1 MQTTLLT
8 DLTVKEICEGFVYN
22 QLEGKGLF
30 GWAGKLTIQP
40 EYQRNYLYAEND
52 GKKEVAVI
60 DSILKGYPIGLIYF
74 NRNEN
79 YKSPETEYEIL
90 DGQQRITSIG
100 RFVTGKFAIKDKY
113 GMEQYFTGLAE
124 DVREKI
130 LSYRLLVYVCNGTEK
145 EIKEWFETINI
156 AGVPLNKQELL
167 NATYSGPFVTKAKEV
182 FSNSRRPELQK
193 WSRYIKGNAN
203 RQDILHEALIWVS
216 KGEDNVGGYMS
227 RHRYENNIDELKTY
241 FDTVIEWAKTLFGEP
256 KSEMRGLEWGAFYE
270 KYHGNSYNPAQ
281 LQQRVDELY
290 ADEYVTNKR
299 GIFEYLLGGEIE
311 QSLLN
316 IRIFEDSVKKTVYA
330 RQTNDA
336 KAQGISNCPE
346 CAKGH
351 DNVRAKIYKFNE
363 MDADHVSAWSK
374 GGATD
379 ISNCQMLCKTH
390 NRMKGNR

>member
-1 MQTTLLT
+1 MQTTLLNE
-8 DLTVKEICEGFVYN
+8 LTVKEICEGFVYN

-30 GWAGKLTIQP
+30 GWSGKLTIQP
-40 EYQRNYLYAEND
+40 EYQRNYLYAENE
-52 GKKEVAVI
+52 GKKEAAVI

-79 YKSPETEYEIL
+79 YKAPETEYEIL

-100 RFVTGKFAIKDKY
+100 RFVTGKFAIKDKF
-113 GMEQYFTGLAE
+113 GMEQYFKGLDQE
-124 DVREKI
+124 EQEKI
-130 LSYRLLVYVCNGTEK
+130 LNYRLLIYVCNGSEK

-167 NATYSGPFVTKAKEV
+167 NATYSGPFVTLAKAT
-182 FSNSRRPELQK
+182 FSNSRNPQLQK
-193 WSRYIKGNAN
+193 WGCYVSGNAN
-203 RQDILHEALIWVS
+203 RQDILHAALAWVA
-216 KGEDNVGGYMS
+216 KGEDNIGGYMS
-227 RHRYENNIDELKTY
+227 LHRQDDNIEELKTY

-270 KYHGNSYNPAQ
+270 QYHANSYSPAK
-281 LQQRVDELY
+281 LQQRVNELY

-299 GIFEYLLGGEIE
+299 CIFEYLLGGEIE
-311 QSLLN
+311 QRLLN

-330 RQTNDA
+330 RQTNE
-336 KAQGISNCPE
+336 AQALGISNCPE

-351 DNVRAKIYKFNE
+351 DNVRTKIYKFNE

-379 ISNCQMLCKTH
+379 ISNCQMLCKSH

>member
-52 GKKEVAVI
+52 GKKEAAVI

-193 WSRYIKGNAN
+193 WSSYIKGNAN
-203 RQDILHEALIWVS
+203 RQDILHEALVWVS

-299 GIFEYLLGGEIE
+299 GIFEYLLGGEIDK
-311 QSLLN
+311 SLLN

-351 DNVRAKIYKFNE
+351 DNVRAKIYRFNE

>member
-8 DLTVKEICEGFVYN
+8 ELTVKEICEGFVYN

-193 WSRYIKGNAN
+193 WSSYIKGNAN
-203 RQDILHEALIWVS
+203 RQDILHEALVWVS
-216 KGEDNVGGYMS
+216 KGEENVGGYMS